1 MAALYKVNKMSFKIS
16 CFLAWRFIVGVH
28 DSLRIS
34 TVSKIC
40 FFSIFIATT
49 CFALQIFVAQGFDKA
64 LTEKM
69 QSIYPELLLEAPQ
82 DQSFDYPTIKKKLL
96 TQFDKKIIATSPCHT
111 KKIILTAPDSQV
123 PSAVILKAIDPVT
136 ESSVSSLQEKLLD
149 KKQLCQALQDDY
161 IIIGK
166 ELAAFYGFTVGD
178 SCTLLFTQDDELKTS
193 TESFQSLPVT
203 IGAIMQT
210 GIIQYDKYTIVCS
223 LRTMNQSLGE
233 PALTQIGIK
242 LAPKADEAHL
252 IEQLEQK
259 LHVEVSSWKT
269 LYPALVSASNLEKYV
284 MFLLLALMI
293 SIASTNIIALI
304 FMQITQ
310 KKRDI
315 ALLKLL
321 GMDNQT
327 LTSLFTLMGSII
339 VTVAGLCGSIFAVL
353 IGKFLQWYPFIELP
367 DAYFCTYLPV
377 EIELR
382 SIFLVLGTVMGIGT
396 IASWFSA
403 RSVRLLKITDTLRF
417 EG

>member
-28 DSLRIS
+28 NSLRIN

-40 FFSIFIATT
+40 FFSIFIATS

-82 DQSFDYPTIKKKLL
+82 GQSFNYLTIKKKLL

-123 PSAVILKAIDPVT
+123 PSAVILKAIDPAT
-136 ESSVSSLQEKLLD
+136 ESLVSSLQEKLLD
-149 KKQLCQALQDDY
+149 KSQLCKALEDDY

-166 ELAAFYGFTVGD
+166 ELATLYGFTVGD
-178 SCTLLFTQDDELKTS
+178 SCTLLFTQDDELKTN
-193 TESFQSLPVT
+193 TESFQSVPVT

-210 GIIQYDKYTIVCS
+210 GIIQYDKYTAICS
-223 LRTMNQSLGE
+223 LRTMRQSLDE
-233 PALTQIGIK
+233 PAITQIGVK
-242 LAPKADEAHL
+242 LANQTQEDHL
-252 IEQLEQK
+252 IQKLEQD
-259 LHVEVSSWKT
+259 LNIEVSSWKT
-269 LYPALVSASNLEKYV
+269 LYPALVSASKLEKYV

-310 KKRDI
+310 KKQDI

-321 GMDNQT
+321 GMNDQT
-327 LTSLFTLMGSII
+327 LTTLFTVMGSMI
-339 VTVAGLCGSIFAVL
+339 VTMAGLCGSIFAVL
-353 IGKFLQWYPFIELP
+353 IGTLLQWYPFIQLP

-382 SIFLVLGTVMGIGT
+382 SIFLVLGTVIIIGT

-403 RSVRLLKITDTLRF
+403 RSARLLKVTDTLRF

>member
-1 MAALYKVNKMSFKIS
+1 MASLYKVNKMSLKIS
-16 CFLAWRFIVGVH
+16 CFLAWRFIVGGY
-28 DSLRIS
+28 DSFRVS

-82 DQSFDYPTIKKKLL
+82 DQSFDYAIIQKKLL
-96 TQFDKKIIATSPCHT
+96 TQFDKKIVVTSPCHT

-123 PSAVILKAIDPVT
+123 PSAVLLKAIDPLT
-136 ESSVSSLQEKLLD
+136 EPLVSCLQEKLLD
-149 KKQLCQALQDDY
+149 NKQLVESLQDDC

-166 ELAAFYGFTVGD
+166 ELATFYGFTIGD
-178 SCTLLFTQDDELKTS
+178 SCTLLFTQDDELKTN
-193 TESFQSLPVT
+193 TQSFQSLQVT

-210 GIIQYDKYTIVCS
+210 GIIQYDKYSILCS
-223 LRTMNQSLGE
+223 LKTMKESLEE
-233 PALTQIGIK
+233 PAITQIGVK
-242 LAPKADEAHL
+242 LAHKTDEEIL
-252 IEQLEQK
+252 IKKLEK
-259 LHVEVSSWKT
+259 ELNIEVSSWKT

-304 FMQITQ
+304 VMQITQ

-321 GMDNQT
+321 GMNNKT
-327 LTSLFTLMGSII
+327 LIVLFTLMGTI
-339 VTVAGLCGSIFAVL
+339 TVVIAGLCGIFFAIL
-353 IGKFLQWYPFIELP
+353 IGKILQWYPFIELP

-377 EIELR
+377 EIEIS
-382 SIFLVLGTVMGIGT
+382 SIFLVLSTVIVIGT

-403 RSVRLLKITDTLRF
+403 RSVKSLKITDTLRF